1 MTDSELYDFVR
12 VEAGRINEESYA
24 DVVVS
29 DDTVLADDLDID
41 SLAMLELC
49 IRVEEEFGVAV
60 TDEVASEIKT
70 VGDLRRFLDSAE
82 TVSA

>member
-12 VEAGRINEESYA
+12 IEAGRINEESYA
-24 DVVVS
+24 DVFVS

-49 IRVEEEFGVAV
+49 IRVEEVFGVAV
-60 TDEVASEIKT
+60 ADEVAAEIKT

>member
-24 DVVVS
+24 DVVLS

-49 IRVEEEFGVAV
+49 IRVEEVFGVAV
-60 TDEVASEIKT
+60 ADEVAAEIKT

-82 TVSA
+82 TVRA

>member
-1 MTDSELYDFVR
+1 MIDSELYDFVR

-49 IRVEEEFGVAV
+49 IRVEEVFGVAV
-60 TDEVASEIKT
+60 ADEVAAEIKT

>member
-49 IRVEEEFGVAV
+49 IRVEEVFGVAV
-60 TDEVASEIKT
+60 ADEVAAEIKT

-82 TVSA
+82 TVRA

>member
-49 IRVEEEFGVAV
+49 IRVEEVFGVAV
-60 TDEVASEIKT
+60 GDEVAAEIKT

>member
-49 IRVEEEFGVAV
+49 IRVEEVFGVAV
-60 TDEVASEIKT
+60 ADEVAAEIKT

>member
-12 VEAGRINEESYA
+12 IEAGRINEESYA

-49 IRVEEEFGVAV
+49 IRVEEVFGVAV
-60 TDEVASEIKT
+60 ADEVAAEIKT

>member
-1 MTDSELYDFVR
+1 MTDSELYDFAR

-49 IRVEEEFGVAV
+49 IRVEEVFGVAV
-60 TDEVASEIKT
+60 ADEVAAEIKT

>member
-24 DVVVS
+24 DVVLS

-49 IRVEEEFGVAV
+49 IRVEEVFGVAV
-60 TDEVASEIKT
+60 ADEVAAEIKT

-82 TVSA
+82 SVRA